1 METIQISLDI
11 ANLSHSQNICIE
23 LRIDDQKFFDS
34 VISPGTHH
42 VVHEFAAPDGDH
54 CLYIVMKGKTAQDT
68 CIDVHG
74 HIVSDSVIDICNICL
89 DKINIDQLVS
99 DFSQYRHDTN
109 GTTDAVVD
117 RFHGTMGCNGYVT
130 MRFGCPSYLWL
141 LETM

>member
-11 ANLSHSQNICIE
+11 VNASLSQHMGIE

-42 VVHEFAAPDGDH
+42 VVHEFAVADGDH

-68 CIDVHG
+68 CIDVDG
-74 HIVSDSVIDICNICL
+74 NIVTDSVIDICNICL
-89 DKINIDQLVS
+89 DRINIDQLVCNL
-99 DFSQYRHDTN
+99 SQYRHDTN
-109 GTTDAVVD
+109 GTTDVIVD
-117 RFHGTMGCNGYVT
+117 RFHGHMGCNGYVA